1 MTAPHLPYRDLSRL
15 ADMLFARSGDDDIRL
30 AAELDSVDP
39 DTRRDLLASDLLNA
53 YQVFYYYFREE
64 PEDLERELL
73 MLQPASV
80 LVPGIILRE
89 IDYLTMVFRVERDGP
104 VITITGEDE
113 DVLVNYRGKD
123 AYRRGVQFIDEN
135 L

>member
-1 MTAPHLPYRDLSRL
+1 
-15 ADMLFARSGDDDIRL
+15 
-30 AAELDSVDP
+30 
-39 DTRRDLLASDLLNA
+39 DLLNA

-80 LVPGIILRE
+80 LTPGIILRE
-89 IDYLTMVFRVERDGP
+89 IDYLTMVFRVEGDGP